1 MRLSKLKLSGFK
13 SFVDPTTVV
22 LPSNLTGVVGP
33 NGCGKSNII
42 DAVRWVMGEISA
54 KHLRGQDMTDVIFN
68 GSGGR
73 KPVAMASVEL
83 IFDNADGAL
92 SGPYASYAE
101 VSLKRQVSR
110 DGQSTYFINNSKC
123 RRKDITQLF
132 LGTGLGSRS
141 YAIIEQ
147 GMISRLIEAKP
158 DDLRAFLEEAAG
170 ISKYKERRRETE
182 NRISHTRENLDRL
195 NDIREELD
203 KQIRHLQR
211 QAATA
216 KRYQGFKE
224 EERQF
229 KAELLALKLRDLDRE
244 NQNRATIAKEREMAL
259 EAAVTAL
266 RSAEAELEQARAQHA
281 DRNEELSAVQAKA
294 YAIAAEVARLEQ
306 TIAHTKEMRSRQRD
320 DLALVEQNL
329 EESRALLT
337 RDQTEQ
343 ARHQEQLTELEPSLH
358 AAEAKEAAQ
367 AAVLKDVETQ
377 LQDFQTRF
385 DDFTRQGHEA
395 GQRAMVE
402 RARIEQLESNLSQ
415 SLKTRDRTLIER
427 ETLATMNSNDSLVEL
442 QSKESDAERQQAQ
455 ASAQLTAAQTALQ
468 AAREQERKLQ
478 ADVDQLRLQR
488 SKVSGQIISLE
499 AMQQA
504 ALGNNKGQSW
514 LKRVGLADKP
524 KVAQLITVNGPWQ
537 KAVETILGDTLEAVC
552 VDGFSALKQQ
562 LAELTDGSVTLVN
575 HGAPQSGS
583 DGLASFV
590 SAPAAVLERLAGVE
604 CAASLEEALAR
615 QDQLKPGHS
624 IITPEGIWLSRDW
637 LRVKRDSDAHSG
649 VLAREQQLKELAQL
663 NATLDSQWQ
672 ALEQSHLEAREAI
685 KAHELSRDE
694 AQTQANQSH
703 RAHTEIKS
711 QRAAIESRVA
721 QTEKRMVELTGLE
734 TELSGAIDKT
744 ETDIRASRAILSTA
758 LADMERLEGL
768 RPGFEEERTTLKQ
781 AHTEAR
787 ELWDQC
793 RRAAQQVAVDV
804 GSHRAALKA
813 IEQSLV
819 RVEAQLSQLNVR
831 REELASELSTG
842 ETPLKDIE
850 SALAVA
856 LYQRLTI
863 DHELKSARLATDE
876 AETLWRTKDAERVE
890 CESAVDRERTASAT
904 AALAAQEIRVR
915 RESLMEQFT
924 ATNCELEQVLAGL
937 TDDCSVEAWEEKVT
951 DVTERI
957 AKLGQVNLAAID
969 ELNEQSERKEYIDKQ
984 FADLTE
990 ALNTLEQAIRKIDRE
1005 TRERFQTTF
1014 DLVNKGL
1021 GEKFPRLFNGGSAYL
1036 ELIGEDILGS
1046 GVAIMAR
1053 PPGKRNSTI
1062 NQLSGG
1068 EKALTAV
1075 ALVFSIFELNPAPFC
1090 LLDEV
1095 DAPLDEHNV
1104 GRFCDIV
1111 KDMSERVQF
1120 LFVTHNKNTM
1130 ELAKQLLGVTM
1141 HEPGVSRLVS
1151 VDVDEAVRLA
1161 ESA

>member
-1 MRLSKLKLSGFK
+1 MRLSKLKMSGFK

-22 LPSNLTGVVGP
+22 LPTNLTGVVGP

-73 KPVAMASVEL
+73 KPVATASVEL

-92 SGPYASYAE
+92 AGPYAGFAE

-110 DGQSTYFINNSKC
+110 DGQSTYFINSAKC

-182 NRISHTRENLDRL
+182 SRISHTRENLDRL

-216 KRYQGFKE
+216 KRYETFKE
-224 EERQF
+224 EERQL
-229 KAELLALKLRDLDRE
+229 KAELLALKLRDLDNE
-244 NQNRATIAKEREMAL
+244 SQNRVSLARERELAL
-259 EAAVTAL
+259 EAALAHL
-266 RSAEAELEQARAQHA
+266 RESEAQLEHARVIHSEKG
-281 DRNEELSAVQAKA
+281 DTLNTVQAKA
-294 YAIAAEVARLEQ
+294 YSVSAEVARLEQ
-306 TIAHTKEMRSRQRD
+306 SIAHTKQMRSRQRD

-329 EESRALLT
+329 SEATALFH
-337 RDQTEQ
+337 RDQAEKT
-343 ARHQEQLTELEPSLH
+343 RHASELERLEPALANAQSVENEQTTCFQT
-358 AAEAKEAAQ
+358 AEAK
-367 AAVLKDVETQ
+367 

-385 DDFTRQGHEA
+385 DDYTRQGHDA

-402 RARIEQLESNLSQ
+402 KARIEQLETNLSQ

-427 ETLATMNSNDSLVEL
+427 ETLHTMNSNESLNELAEKEQAAQRDSEQALALFNQASEAVQKAREAERAL
-442 QSKESDAERQQAQ
+442 QSE
-455 ASAQLTAAQTALQ
+455 
-468 AAREQERKLQ
+468 
-478 ADVDQLRLQR
+478 VDQLR
-488 SKVSGQIISLE
+488 SKRQKCDGQLVSLE

-504 ALGNNKGQSW
+504 ALGQSAGKTNAW
-514 LKRVGLADKP
+514 LERHGLKDHPRLAK
-524 KVAQLITVNGPWQ
+524 TVEVDSQWQ
-537 KAVETILGDTLEAVC
+537 KAVETVLGDTLEAVC
-552 VDGFSALKQQ
+552 VDAFNDLKLQ
-562 LAELTDGSVTLVN
+562 ELTEGSVTLVKS
-575 HGAPQSGS
+575 GAIENGAN
-583 DGLASFV
+583 GLAAKV
-590 SAPAAVLERLAGVE
+590 SAPVVVLNRLKGIE
-604 CAASLEEALAR
+604 CADSLADALAR
-615 QDQLKPGHS
+615 VNSLGADQSL
-624 IITPEGIWLSRDW
+624 ITVEGIWVSKDW
-637 LRVKRDSDAHSG
+637 VRVKRDVDPRSG
-649 VLAREQQLKELAQL
+649 VLQREQQIKEARALKAD
-663 NATLDSQWQ
+663 LDQQWQ
-672 ALEQSHLEAREAI
+672 TLEHNHLAAREAI
-685 KAHELSRDE
+685 KSQEALRDE
-694 AQTQANQSH
+694 AQEAAH
-703 RAHTEIKS
+703 RLHRVHTEVKS
-711 QRAAIESRVA
+711 QRAAISTRVA
-721 QTEKRMVELTGLE
+721 QTEQRMGELKQLE
-734 TELSGAIDKT
+734 LELGETITTTEVRIKEARARLSA
-744 ETDIRASRAILSTA
+744 A
-758 LADMERLEGL
+758 LADMERLEAL
-768 RPGFEEERTTLKQ
+768 RGDFDEERVQLRQTFND
-781 AHTEAR
+781 ER
-787 ELWDQC
+787 EKLDQL
-793 RRAAQQVAVDV
+793 RRQTQQIAVEV
-804 GSHRAALKA
+804 GSHKAALKA
-813 IEQSLV
+813 IDQSLE
-819 RVEAQLSQLNVR
+819 RIQAQLNQMTQR
-831 REELASELSTG
+831 REELASELSNG

-850 SALAVA
+850 ASLAQM
-856 LYQRLTI
+856 LTERLSVEQ
-863 DHELKSARLATDE
+863 ELASARLATEE
-876 AETLWRTKDAERVE
+876 AEADLRAKDGRRVEAEGSVQAER
-890 CESAVDRERTASAT
+890 DASSQ

-915 RESLMEQFT
+915 RESLMEQFGET
-924 ATNCELEQVLAGL
+924 QFEFEVVMQGL
-937 TDDCSVEAWEEKVT
+937 NDDCSAAAWEEKVT

-957 AKLGQVNLAAID
+957 GKLGQVNLAAIT
-969 ELNEQSERKEYIDKQ
+969 EFKEQSERKEYIDKQ

-1005 TRERFQTTF
+1005 TRERFQATF
-1014 DLVNKGL
+1014 DQVNQGL

-1053 PPGKRNSTI
+1053 PPGKRNSSI
-1062 NQLSGG
+1062 HQLSGG

-1141 HEPGVSRLVS
+1141 NEPGVSRLVS
-1151 VDVDEAVRLA
+1151 VDVDEALRLA

>member
-13 SFVDPTTVV
+13 SFVDPTTVL

-92 SGPYASYAE
+92 SGPYASFAE

-216 KRYQGFKE
+216 KRYQGFKD

-244 NQNRATIAKEREMAL
+244 NQNRATVAKERELAL
-259 EAAVTAL
+259 EASITAL
-266 RSAEAELEQARAQHA
+266 RAAEAQLEHARSTHA
-281 DRNEELSAVQAKA
+281 DRTEELSVVQAKA

-320 DLALVEQNL
+320 DLTLVEQNL
-329 EESRALLT
+329 EEAQALLT
-337 RDQTEQ
+337 RDQSEQ
-343 ARHQEQLTELEPSLH
+343 TRHEEQLTELEPSLQE
-358 AAEAKEAAQ
+358 AEAKEAEQ
-367 AAVLKDVETQ
+367 AAVLKDVEAK
-377 LQDFQTRF
+377 LQDFQSRF
-385 DDFTRQGHEA
+385 DEFTRQGHDA

-402 RARIEQLESNLSQ
+402 KARIEQLETNLSQ

-427 ETLATMNSNDSLVEL
+427 ETLQTMNSNDSLNEL
-442 QSKESDAERQQAQ
+442 QTQESNALAAHTDASQ
-455 ASAQLTAAQTALQ
+455 SLTKAVTELN
-468 AAREQERKLQ
+468 AARELERRLQ
-478 ADVDQLRLQR
+478 AEVDQLRLQR
-488 SKVSGQIISLE
+488 SKVSGQIVSLE

-504 ALGNNKGQSW
+504 ALGNQKGHAW
-514 LKRVGLADKP
+514 LKRQGLADQP
-524 KVAQLITVNGPWQ
+524 RVAQLISVKGPWQ
-537 KAVETILGDTLEAVC
+537 KAVETVLGDTLEAVS
-552 VDGFSALKQQ
+552 VEGISALRAQ
-562 LAELTDGSVTLVN
+562 LAELTDGSVCLVN
-575 HGAPQSGS
+575 HSPVSTGS
-583 DGLASFV
+583 AGLASFV
-590 SAPAAVLERLAGVE
+590 SAPQAVLARLHGIE
-604 CAASLEEALAR
+604 CADDLEHALSRQAQLQPGQSL
-615 QDQLKPGHS
+615 
-624 IITPEGIWLSRDW
+624 ITPEGVWLSRDW
-637 LRVKRDSDAHSG
+637 LRVKHDKDAHTG
-649 VLAREQQLKELAQL
+649 VLAREQQLKELQAHSAQL
-663 NATLDSQWQ
+663 EQQWQ
-672 ALEQSHLEAREAI
+672 DLEQRHGQAREAI
-685 KAHELSRDE
+685 KAQEQARDE
-694 AQTQANQSH
+694 AQENANRSH

-711 QRAAIESRVA
+711 QHAAIAQRVT
-721 QTEKRMVELTGLE
+721 QTETRMRELQGLEVELNE
-734 TELSGAIDKT
+734 AITKT
-744 ETDIRASRAILSTA
+744 EADIRASRALLSTA
-758 LADMERLEGL
+758 MADMERLEGQRDDFEQERLTL
-768 RPGFEEERTTLKQ
+768 RQQHQEVRER
-781 AHTEAR
+781 
-787 ELWDQC
+787 WDQC
-793 RRAAQQVAVDV
+793 RRAAQQVAVAV

-813 IEQSLV
+813 IEQSLT
-819 RVEAQLSQLNVR
+819 RVQAQLAQLSER
-831 REELASELSTG
+831 RQELASELNNG

-850 SALAVA
+850 ASLAVA
-856 LYQRLTI
+856 LDQRLSI
-863 DHELKSARLATDE
+863 DNELKDARFATDE
-876 AETLWRTKDAERVE
+876 AEALWRSKDAERLA
-890 CESAVDRERTASAT
+890 CESAVETQRDASAQ

-924 ATNCELEQVLAGL
+924 ATNFELEQVLSGL
-937 TDDCSVEAWEEKVT
+937 TDDCSVAAWEEKVN

-957 AKLGQVNLAAID
+957 GKLGQVNLAAID
-969 ELNEQSERKEYIDKQ
+969 ELTEQSERKEYIDRQ

-1036 ELIGEDILGS
+1036 ELIGEDLLGS

-1151 VDVDEAVRLA
+1151 VDVDEAMRLA
-1161 ESA
+1161 ETA